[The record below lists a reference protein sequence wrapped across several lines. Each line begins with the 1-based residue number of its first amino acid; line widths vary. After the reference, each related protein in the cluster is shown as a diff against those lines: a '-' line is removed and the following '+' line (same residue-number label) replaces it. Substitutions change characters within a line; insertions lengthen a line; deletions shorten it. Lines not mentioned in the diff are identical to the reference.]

1 MKTQLS
7 VLIPTY
13 NYVCLPL
20 VRELHKQAM
29 AIEGLQFEIVVAE
42 DGSDEAETI
51 ERNAEIM
58 A

>member
-42 DGSDEAETI
+42 DGSDEAEPLN
-51 ERNAEIM
+51 EM
-58 A
+58 PK